1 MKKKFII
8 LMLVLSLGLSGC
20 VGINLNGNIGYG
32 FDNSRGNVYLSDI
45 LGTNPHIR
53 TNITIR

>member
-1 MKKKFII
+1 
-8 LMLVLSLGLSGC
+8 MLVLSLGLSGC